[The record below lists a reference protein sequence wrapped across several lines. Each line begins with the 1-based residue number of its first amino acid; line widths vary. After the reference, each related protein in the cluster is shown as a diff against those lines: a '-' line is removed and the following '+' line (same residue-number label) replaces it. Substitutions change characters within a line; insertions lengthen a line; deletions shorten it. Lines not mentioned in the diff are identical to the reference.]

1 MEDSMDGM
9 FPKVL
14 HDPVKIKRVIKNL
27 KRGLLEANVGVST
40 SIKATKNQGRFDVF
54 LQAQFAK
61 NIKSIYNFSTVIIF
75 TVMSCN
81 SMRKLNK
88 FVKVIHCL

>member
-1 MEDSMDGM
+1 MKKD
-9 FPKVL
+9 L
-14 HDPVKIKRVIKNL
+14 KRV
-27 KRGLLEANVGVST
+27 LLEANVGVSK
-40 SIKATKNQGRFDVF
+40 SINATKKRGRFDAF
-54 LQAQFAK
+54 RQAQTGK
-61 NIKSIYNFSTVIIF
+61 NIKNIYKFSTVIIF

>member
-1 MEDSMDGM
+1 MKKD
-9 FPKVL
+9 L
-14 HDPVKIKRVIKNL
+14 KRV
-27 KRGLLEANVGVST
+27 LLEANVGVST
-40 SIKATKNQGRFDVF
+40 SINATKNRGRFDVF
-54 LQAQFAK
+54 KQAQTGKKIK
-61 NIKSIYNFSTVIIF
+61 NIYKFSTVIIF